1 MAGSALLRIRNIV
14 KAEIDDLL
22 GQMENPKK
30 MVNQMLLDM
39 KKAFDQAVGE
49 VSRAIANE
57 KIIERRQRQAEGE
70 IKRLDEEAVAAV
82 ERKDDD
88 AARRALDA
96 KVSIETT
103 VADLKR
109 SHEEAQTVSDQLK
122 KQLGELRTKLDSARN
137 RRTTIAM
144 RKPQAQQGS
153 PSRAGLD
160 RRPFDAF
167 DRLCSDVDRDEI
179 ASEVYAELADLKTSD
194 PDLDKIEREH
204 KVKQELENLKRR
216 THKEG

>member
-1 MAGSALLRIRNIV
+1 
-14 KAEIDDLL
+14 
-22 GQMENPKK
+22 

-39 KKAFDQAVGE
+39 EKAFEQAVSE

-57 KIIERRQRQAEGE
+57 KIIEKRLRQAEGE

-88 AARRALDA
+88 AARRTLDA

-109 SHEEAQTVSDQLK
+109 SHEEAQTVSIQLK

-144 RKPQAQQGS
+144 RKPQEQGGS
-153 PSRAGLD
+153 PRVGLD

-167 DRLCSDVDRDEI
+167 DKLCSDVDRDEI
-179 ASEVYAELADLKTSD
+179 ASEVYAEMADLKTSD
-194 PDLDKIEREH
+194 PDLDKLEREH

-216 THKEG
+216 INKEG

>member
-1 MAGSALLRIRNIV
+1 MAGALFRIHNIV

-39 KKAFDQAVGE
+39 EKAFEQAVSE

-57 KIIERRQRQAEGE
+57 KIIEKRLRQAEGE

-88 AARRALDA
+88 AARRTLDA

-109 SHEEAQTVSDQLK
+109 SHEEAQTVSIQLK

-144 RKPQAQQGS
+144 RKPQEQGGS
-153 PSRAGLD
+153 PRVGAGS
-160 RRPFDAF
+160 PA
-167 DRLCSDVDRDEI
+167 I
-179 ASEVYAELADLKTSD
+179 
-194 PDLDKIEREH
+194 
-204 KVKQELENLKRR
+204 
-216 THKEG
+216 